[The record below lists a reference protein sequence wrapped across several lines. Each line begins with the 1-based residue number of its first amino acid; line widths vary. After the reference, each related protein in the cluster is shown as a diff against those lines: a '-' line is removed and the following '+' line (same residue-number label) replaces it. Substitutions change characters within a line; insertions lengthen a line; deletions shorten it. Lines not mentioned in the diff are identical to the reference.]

1 MNDLLWIGPA
11 VTQRRLELGLTQ
23 TALAQLAGISRA
35 TVNGLERGQ
44 LNNLSLGRL
53 GQLLKVVGL
62 KLQYDRPR
70 IPHENILA
78 MVAQICSVSF
88 TTTLTA
94 QALRDALSSGDIL
107 KKYEAHLI
115 TFVDELPIP
124 VIVNVVEAVALNTG
138 ISPSKI
144 WKHLGL
150 WATTFNSTREELNG
164 L

>member
-1 MNDLLWIGPA
+1 MNDFLWIGPTVA
-11 VTQRRLELGLTQ
+11 QRRLELGLTQ

-53 GQLLKVVGL
+53 AKLLNVVGL
-62 KLQYDRPR
+62 KLQYDKP
-70 IPHENILA
+70 IQPHENILA
-78 MVAQICSVSF
+78 IAAQICSVSF
-88 TTTLTA
+88 KTTLTV
-94 QALRDALSSGDIL
+94 QALRDALSSGHVV

-124 VIVNVVEAVALNTG
+124 VIVNVVESVAQSTG
-138 ISPSKI
+138 IRPSKI
-144 WKHLGL
+144 WKNLGI
-150 WATTFNSTREELNG
+150 WATTFKSPREEWNG